1 MILLKELR
9 PYSSE
14 ELMNKLEVEN
24 DDFQKIIK
32 ILDDKKY

>member
-1 MILLKELR
+1 MILLRELR
-9 PYSSE
+9 AYSSE

-24 DDFQKIIK
+24 DDFKKIIK